1 MKEKRVVSGAIK
13 KPNVFKR
20 FGNFVVKELKSFKD
34 SFLKVWKLLKL
45 LLNNRFPSGRF
56 KDIKS
61 VFITIVKYVA
71 IFGGISFVLWFIF
84 NRIVIYLNIGIDT
97 YLFSICLALIF
108 VVSLISSVSSI
119 LTNMFM
125 SKDNE
130 ILISLPVSFKELFVS
145 KLIYLYINELIFNI
159 LYVGPIFVCIGIIG
173 RVSVYSFISYLLFFP
188 ILPIASLGVGALI
201 SIPVMFFVRFLK
213 DHNKTSIVLSLLA
226 IAGLFA
232 LYMFLI
238 TNVSGAFNIT
248 EQQLET
254 MLSVTQTIRNI
265 GSSIPVFYWVS
276 SAFFSASTIW
286 KIYVFMGGAI
296 VLLLATLPLIRR
308 FYQKIAIF
316 NNETKK
322 DLKIRVDRKKFRILK
337 KELKLKYSVAKKQI
351 FAKFENASNSKE
363 QLKIELKDLKKAYV
377 SSINNAKEQTK
388 IAGGKYIKRS
398 PFKELFINEFR
409 TCLRS
414 PSLITQYF
422 LFTILTPL
430 IVFTYDK
437 LLFTIVVNQTGTS
450 LIFASHVLVVM
461 MLTILSSSI
470 TSVAIS
476 RQGGLLYISK
486 MMPISYEKQAFAKI
500 LFNVVI
506 TWAAIIISTII
517 TCIFSTANPLLVVVC
532 SIAAMF
538 VSIGHVCQSYDQDLR
553 DPSIDWYDVSE
564 ISSLSKNTTKTM
576 LYGFLLAVIF
586 TVLTIV
592 GGGNVWLTAILL
604 IVPAILYAYGRLRII
619 RIRLKYL
626 FDELEI

>member
-1 MKEKRVVSGAIK
+1 MKEKKVVSEATK
-13 KPNVFKR
+13 NPNVFKR
-20 FGNFVVKELKSFKD
+20 FGNFVVKELKSFKE
-34 SFLKVWKLLKL
+34 SFAKVWKLLKL

-56 KDIKS
+56 KGIKS
-61 VFITIVKYVA
+61 ILTTIVKYIA
-71 IFGGISFVLWFIF
+71 IFGGITFVLWFIF
-84 NRIVIYLNIGIDT
+84 NRIVIYLNIGINT

-201 SIPVMFFVRFLK
+201 SIPVMFVVRFLK
-213 DHNKTSIVLSLLA
+213 DHNKTSIILSLLA

-238 TNVSGAFNIT
+238 TNVSGAFNIA
-248 EQQLET
+248 EQHLET
-254 MLSVTQTIRNI
+254 MLSVTEKIRTI
-265 GSSIPVFYWVS
+265 GSSIPVFYWLS
-276 SAFFSASTIW
+276 GAFFSASTIW
-286 KIYVFMGGAI
+286 KIYVFMVGAI

-308 FYQKIAIF
+308 FYQKIAVF

-322 DLKIRVDRKKFRILK
+322 ETKAKARK
-337 KELKLKYSVAKKQI
+337 
-351 FAKFENASNSKE
+351 
-363 QLKIELKDLKKAYV
+363 YV
-377 SSINNAKEQTK
+377 
-388 IAGGKYIKRS
+388 KRS

-414 PSLITQYF
+414 PSIITQYF